1 MNGALRPG
9 VQQLL
14 FGWVNFAL
22 TAPAIYL
29 WLGLPLVMR
38 QQGWSGTE
46 IGVFQLAGLPA
57 VFKALLAI
65 PVERWPL
72 QRRSA
77 VLQDPAF
84 SSSSRTL
91 AWQRWAW
98 LTGGGF
104 ALCLLALAA
113 VGEGAGKGTLFALAL
128 LAALLSTWAD
138 IPVQALAIGLLPPQA
153 RPLAGGIRAAATF
166 AGAVVGGG
174 LMLLVQQARGW
185 TLPFLILAMG
195 VLSTLVIVAALGRGS
210 APSQQAMFSG
220 AVVSRLAPWRVWS
233 GFFQQPGAPAW
244 TLLLI
249 GQFPFVAAAWVFL
262 KPLLLD
268 HGLPAAQVALVAG
281 VGGGALGAGASLAS
295 GWVRRERLMAM
306 AWLSAWANVLA
317 LGLLAAAL
325 GFQVGVDG
333 PGGRWG
339 LLAGSA
345 ALALAMGLAS
355 SLAFALMM
363 EFSRDAYRAADYGLQ
378 AGLFALSRVLVPPVA
393 GLLLDRFGDAAMLG
407 ALASLALCTVLAG
420 RCLRRGEPTP

>member
-77 VLQDPAF
+77 VLPDPAF
-84 SSSSRTL
+84 SPSSRVL

-195 VLSTLVIVAALGRGS
+195 VLSTLVIVAVLGRGS
-210 APSQQAMFSG
+210 APLQQAMFSG
-220 AVVSRLAPWRVWS
+220 AVVSRQAPWRVWR

-281 VGGGALGAGASLAS
+281 VGGGALGAGASLAA
-295 GWVRRERLMAM
+295 GWVRRERLMAV
-306 AWLSAWANVLA
+306 AWRSAWANVLA
-317 LGLLAAAL
+317 LGVFAAVL
-325 GFQVGVDG
+325 GFQLGVEA
-333 PGGRWG
+333 RWG

-363 EFSRDAYRAADYGLQ
+363 EFSRDACRAADYGLQ

-420 RCLRRGEPTP
+420 RCLRRGEPTS

>member
-1 MNGALRPG
+1 MSGTLRPG
-9 VQQLL
+9 VQQVL

-84 SSSSRTL
+84 SSSRVL

-128 LAALLSTWAD
+128 LAALLSTWVD
-138 IPVQALAIGLLPPQA
+138 IPVQALAIGLQPPQA

-185 TLPFLILAMG
+185 ALPFLILAAG
-195 VLSTLVIVAALGRGS
+195 VLSALVIVAVLGRGS
-210 APSQQAMFSG
+210 GASSQAMSPG
-220 AVVSRLAPWRVWS
+220 AAVSRLAPWRVWR
-233 GFFQQPGAPAW
+233 GFFRQPGAPAW
-244 TLLLI
+244 MLLLI

-268 HGLPAAQVALVAG
+268 HGLPAAQVAVVAG
-281 VGGGALGAGASLAS
+281 VGGGALGAGASLAA
-295 GWVRRERLMAM
+295 GWVRRERLMSV

-317 LGLLAAAL
+317 LGLFAAVL
-325 GFQVGVDG
+325 GFQLGVVA
-333 PGGRWG
+333 RWG

-363 EFSRDAYRAADYGLQ
+363 EFSRDGHRATDYGLQ

-407 ALASLALCTVLAG
+407 SLAALALCTVLAG
-420 RCLRRGEPTP
+420 CCLQRGASTP

>member
-9 VQQLL
+9 VQHLL

-84 SSSSRTL
+84 SSLSRIL

-113 VGEGAGKGTLFALAL
+113 VGEGAGKGALFALAL

-138 IPVQALAIGLLPPQA
+138 IPVQALAIGLQPPQA
-153 RPLAGGIRAAATF
+153 RPLAGGIRASATF

-185 TLPFLILAMG
+185 ALPFLILASG
-195 VLSTLVIVAALGRGS
+195 VLSALVIVAVLGRRS
-210 APSQQAMFSG
+210 APSQQAMSSG
-220 AVVSRLAPWRVWS
+220 AAVSRLTPWRLWR

-281 VGGGALGAGASLAS
+281 VGGGALGAGASLAA
-295 GWVRRERLMAM
+295 GCVRRGRLMPM

-317 LGLLAAAL
+317 LALLAAAL
-325 GFQVGVDG
+325 AFQVGVE
-333 PGGRWG
+333 G

-345 ALALAMGLAS
+345 ALAIAMGLAS

-363 EFSRDAYRAADYGLQ
+363 EFSRDAHRAIDYGLQ
-378 AGLFALSRVLVPPVA
+378 AGLFSLSRVLVPPVA
-393 GLLLDRFGDAAMLG
+393 GLLLDRFGGAAMLG
-407 ALASLALCTVLAG
+407 ALAAGALCMALAS
-420 RCLRRGEPTP
+420 RRRVR

>member
-1 MNGALRPG
+1 MNGTLRPG

-29 WLGLPLVMR
+29 WLGLPLIMR

-65 PVERWPL
+65 PVERWL
-72 QRRSA
+72 LRRRSA
-77 VLQDPAF
+77 LSSDPAF
-84 SSSSRTL
+84 DPSNRVL

-104 ALCLLALAA
+104 TLCLLALAA
-113 VGEGAGKGTLFALAL
+113 VGEDAGKGTLFALAL

-174 LMLLVQQARGW
+174 LMLLLQQARGW
-185 TLPFLILAMG
+185 ALPFLILAAA
-195 VLSTLVIVAALGRGS
+195 VSSALVIVAVLGRGS
-210 APSQQAMFSG
+210 APSPQAMSSG
-220 AVVSRLAPWRVWS
+220 AAVSRLAPWRVWR

-244 TLLLI
+244 TLLLA

-281 VGGGALGAGASLAS
+281 VGGGALGAGASLAA
-295 GWVRRERLMAM
+295 GWVRRERLMSM

-317 LGLLAAAL
+317 LGLFAAVL
-325 GFQVGVDG
+325 GFQLGVEA
-333 PGGRWG
+333 RWG

-363 EFSRDAYRAADYGLQ
+363 EFSRDACRATDYGLQ

-407 ALASLALCTVLAG
+407 ALAALALCTALAG
-420 RCLRRGEPTP
+420 RRLRQGASTS

>member
-72 QRRSA
+72 RRRSA
-77 VLQDPAF
+77 VLPDPAF
-84 SSSSRTL
+84 SPSSRVL

-138 IPVQALAIGLLPPQA
+138 IPVQALAIGLLPSQA

-174 LMLLVQQARGW
+174 LMLLVQQASGW
-185 TLPFLILAMG
+185 MLPFLILAMG
-195 VLSTLVIVAALGRGS
+195 VLSTLVIVAVLGRGS

-220 AVVSRLAPWRVWS
+220 AVVSRLAPWRVWR
-233 GFFQQPGAPAW
+233 GFFRQPGAPAW

-281 VGGGALGAGASLAS
+281 VGGGALGAGASLAA
-295 GWVRRERLMAM
+295 GWVRRERLMSM

-317 LGLLAAAL
+317 LGVFAAVL
-325 GFQVGVDG
+325 GFQLGVEA
-333 PGGRWG
+333 RWG

-363 EFSRDAYRAADYGLQ
+363 EFSRDACRAADYGLQ

-407 ALASLALCTVLAG
+407 TLAAFALCTVLGG